1 VDGEER
7 GDVRAGV
14 LSKSVLFLVAL
25 WLLMDFLFCELI
37 VGDVRTSSTG
47 SRYRSSPGSSCAA

>member
-7 GDVRAGV
+7 GDVTAGV
-14 LSKSVLFLVAL
+14 LSRSVLFLVAL

-47 SRYRSSPGSSCAA
+47 SRYRSSCAA